1 MAASTSRSN
10 STLLTWHGIRY
21 SVSVIRL
28 TCANCKAQLEVD
40 DAFAGGV
47 CRCKHCGAIQT
58 VPRRGGTRVGKT
70 LSGQAAAGGDEPKTL
85 YSTKSRAGMASTPSG
100 LEELAEAVHGSGLV
114 GSGLLNRPVPRGP
127 MPPMAPK
134 KSQAGLW
141 ITIGVVLLILV
152 GGGVAY
158 LLSRGDSAAAA
169 TAGTAPADV
178 KPKFAGIELAGNKVV
193 FVLDRGD
200 ATAAFF
206 PALRDLTVASV
217 RSLGPN
223 RLFQVVLWDNGSTD
237 AYPALTAGYAS
248 PGEAEK
254 LAKWFDTVPTGR
266 STDVLPAL
274 RLALAG
280 QPDTAVLV
288 TGKSLQLDAGFADS
302 VLKLRPARTTID
314 AITLG
319 DTAADDP
326 LQVIAK
332 GANGTFKALSNAELM
347 APAN

>member
-1 MAASTSRSN
+1 M
-10 STLLTWHGIRY
+10 
-21 SVSVIRL
+21 
-28 TCANCKAQLEVD
+28 D

-58 VPRRGGTRVGKT
+58 VPRRGGTKVGKT
-70 LSGQAAAGGDEPKTL
+70 LSGHAVGGDEPKTL

-127 MPPMAPK
+127 QAPVAPK
-134 KSQAGLW
+134 KSKAGLW
-141 ITIGVVLLILV
+141 ITIGLIVLAVAVVAGYLLTR
-152 GGGVAY
+152 GGGETASNAAPNVAN
-158 LLSRGDSAAAA
+158 AEA
-169 TAGTAPADV
+169 

-248 PGEAEK
+248 TGEAEK

-302 VLKLRPARTTID
+302 VLKLRPARTTIH
-314 AITLG
+314 AITL
-319 DTAADDP
+319 
-326 LQVIAK
+326 
-332 GANGTFKALSNAELM
+332 
-347 APAN
+347 